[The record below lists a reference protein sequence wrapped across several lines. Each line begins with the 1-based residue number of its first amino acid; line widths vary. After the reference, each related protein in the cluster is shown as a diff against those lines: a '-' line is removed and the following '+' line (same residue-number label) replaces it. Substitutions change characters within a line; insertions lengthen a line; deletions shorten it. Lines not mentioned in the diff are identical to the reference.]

1 MSKIV
6 SLNVSDDD
14 IIDGI
19 KSHDDKAAT
28 ALYNQHKGYCLR
40 FMNTKYWDHDTNQ
53 DIYQDA
59 ILKFIENIRFKKLIL
74 QNTSIQSY
82 LNSFCFNQI
91 KIRLK
96 KEGKSNN
103 KNNPDEFDYKFIKDK
118 TSFYLQDN
126 FDDSKIK
133 DTGILETEEINEQVK
148 IILEEVEAFKIS
160 GIECYKLLK
169 LVFFKNKKISEL
181 TDIMNYTNERSA
193 ITQSYKCRKKLKER
207 VLNRI
212 KI

>member
-6 SLNVSDDD
+6 SLNVSDDE

-53 DIYQDA
+53 DIYQDG
-59 ILKFIENIRFKKLIL
+59 IIQFIENIRLKNLIL

-96 KEGKSNN
+96 KERINN
-103 KNNPDEFDYKFIKDK
+103 NTNNTDEFDYKFVKSK
-118 TSFYLQDN
+118 TTIFLEEN
-126 FDDSKIK
+126 FDDKIIK
-133 DTGILETEEINEQVK
+133 NLEIQETEVLDERVK
-148 IILEEVEAFKIS
+148 ITLEELEAFKKT
-160 GIECYKLLK
+160 GIECYKLLI
-169 LVFFKNKKISEL
+169 LVFFENKKINEL
-181 TDIMNYTNERSA
+181 AKIMNYKTERSA
-193 ITQSYKCRKKLKER
+193 ITQSYKCRKKLKDR
-207 VLNRI
+207 ILNRI
-212 KI
+212 K